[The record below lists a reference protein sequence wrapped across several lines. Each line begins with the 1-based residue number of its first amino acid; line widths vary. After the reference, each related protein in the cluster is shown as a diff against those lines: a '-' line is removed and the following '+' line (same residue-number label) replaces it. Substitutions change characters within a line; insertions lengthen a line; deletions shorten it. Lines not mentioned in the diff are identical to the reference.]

1 MRELLSK
8 LKIDKYHK
16 IERFGIIFATLLSLM
31 LIVTISISIGYK
43 NEQGSQLNEQ
53 ALFTRSFSTS
63 LSGVNGTV
71 HEVYTNEANTKAF
84 LLLEFDETTK
94 ISVDANEYQMF
105 LLGSSMDFS
114 ETDLKIEPKGTI
126 YMFGSTGYM
135 GVYLDSPE
143 GFDKQILNL
152 VIRNNKPLVS
162 VADSVAEAA
171 VETYGDTSFGKF
183 DQLSIYFNPA
193 GKEAVVSDL
202 LNSDNPLLVSDMYEA
217 FITRPQEM
225 VIREQLHNE
234 LLTLKSD
241 LDTIKE
247 YSDRIINGNIE
258 LPDAPEL
265 IRGDSIKIVEVDSKT
280 DSTEEADVL
289 PDILY
294 LQADHVVPG
303 GFDFNWQDGSVK
315 DGYLYDLADK
325 ANMQPLDFLEYK
337 STENVI
343 DLGVEPFSTSK
354 TEWYRSDGSVFT
366 ISSNNPNASSLDISV
381 SNDIASLQQAWNT
394 YYTNKTLHQKTSLK
408 QLLMLELDVI
418 SSDATFTMNNSE
430 DVLLY

>member
-8 LKIDKYHK
+8 LKLDKYHK
-16 IERFGIIFATLLSLM
+16 IERFGIIFTTLLSLM

-43 NEQGSQLNEQ
+43 REQGSQLDER

-71 HEVYTNEANTKAF
+71 HEIYTNEANTKVF
-84 LLLEFDETTK
+84 LLLEFEDSSK

-114 ETDLKIEPKGTI
+114 ETALKIEPTGTI

-162 VADSVAEAA
+162 VTESVAKAA
-171 VETYGDTSFGKF
+171 VEAFGDTSFGKY

-225 VIREQLHNE
+225 VIREQLRGE
-234 LLTLKSD
+234 LLTLKSN
-241 LDTIKE
+241 LDTIQE

-265 IRGDSIKIVEVDSKT
+265 IRGDSIRVVEAEPTT
-280 DSTEEADVL
+280 DSTGAEDA
-289 PDILY
+289 PSDILY
-294 LQADHVVPG
+294 LETDHVVPG

-315 DGYLYDLADK
+315 DGYLYDLAAK
-325 ANMQPLDFLEYK
+325 ANMEPLDFLEYK
-337 STENVI
+337 STENAI

-354 TEWYRSDGSVFT
+354 TEWYRSDGSVFA
-366 ISSNNPNASSLDISV
+366 ISSNNPNASSLDISI

-394 YYTNKTLHQKTSLK
+394 YYTNKATYQKTSLK

-418 SSDATFTMNNSE
+418 SSDASFTMNNSE